1 VVLAILQRLYLSHD
15 GTHVPIKIY
24 PSKQIPYIGR
34 KWTPTRNVMAV
45 CDFHIHFIFV
55 WARWEGITHDT
66 RIFLETIRKEEL
78 RFSHS
83 PRGLYLI
90 KITIMNY
97 TLKNIYFN
105 IFYERHL
112 HIYYRK
118 ILLDRRRISS
128 HEGIH
133 GAIQM

>member
-1 VVLAILQRLYLSHD
+1 MEPMYQLKFIHQNKYHILVENGLLLGMLWLFAIFIYILSLFGLDGKVLH
-15 GTHVPIKIY
+15 
-24 PSKQIPYIGR
+24 
-34 KWTPTRNVMAV
+34 M
-45 CDFHIHFIFV
+45 IHS
-55 WARWEGITHDT
+55 
-66 RIFLETIRKEEL
+66 IFLETIRKEEL

-128 HEGIH
+128 HEGIN